1 MSLTRVK
8 EQCANLEKRLQTFVD
23 DRKALDVDSLAH
35 PVFLGLLAEACNLLR
50 AADAGDKEY
59 PAIMGQINETINKAI
74 ELGYKRVEFDFMP
87 SFAHS
92 NAHPALEGPY
102 REKGVFSHRMK
113 DALRAF
119 VAVFAKKLGEEKDK
133 AFSFPPPWDTTPRLH
148 PLSSALSR
156 FDVNFACPPQATPL
170 LNCISQAR
178 CEISSDR
185 VSLPITLVHSRS
197 CIALPSMGGYKNRTP
212 QLSYYLLDHPA
223 ADSGQDFP
231 LDVRCSDVGLRGIG
245 YSAAIDE
252 ERKLI
257 FVADD
262 DRVKSYVWASQS
274 GEIYKSARPAHTLD
288 SSTDGP
294 LAVLPGGRFVRAG
307 KGLVEAWNIDELE
320 THGADGKTRI
330 GTRYSAEDSWRDD
343 DDEVEN
349 SAGSKPSA
357 TVSFADKKFA
367 PETWEAHPSVSG
379 TMLCGT
385 DPDKS
390 HDYSCVSL
398 DLEHGGKAGMR
409 YVGAGGKIESFS
421 TSAGDPS
428 QFLTAASDGYARLYD
443 VRIPLPVLSLAAG
456 FGETSCAAALLVHP
470 DGVPMIFM
478 GAEEDE
484 VIRVWDARAQ
494 KLLYEL
500 STGNNQVTGLAWDS
514 ERSVLYASTQCDY
527 MDRNGYT
534 MDYRRAKIPRARD
547 KRDDEGDDDED
558 DNDYPRCWPKKAAHG
573 EEYFG
578 HILDAGEHRIFRY
591 AFKEQPDPMI
601 LPVYGDATIGDSMR
615 W

>member
-1 MSLTRVK
+1 
-8 EQCANLEKRLQTFVD
+8 
-23 DRKALDVDSLAH
+23 
-35 PVFLGLLAEACNLLR
+35 
-50 AADAGDKEY
+50 
-59 PAIMGQINETINKAI
+59 MGQINETINKAI

-92 NAHPALEGPY
+92 NAHPALEGPH

-119 VAVFAKKLGEEKDK
+119 VTVFAKKLGEKKDK
-133 AFSFPPPWDTTPRLH
+133 AFSFPPPWDKTPRLH
-148 PLSSALSR
+148 PLSSALHVSMSISH
-156 FDVNFACPPQATPL
+156 VLHKPL
-170 LNCISQAR
+170 LF
-178 CEISSDR
+178 
-185 VSLPITLVHSRS
+185 L
-197 CIALPSMGGYKNRTP
+197 IASTKHERTP
-212 QLSYYLLDHPA
+212 RLSYYLLDHPA
-223 ADSGQDFP
+223 ADSEQDFP
-231 LDVRCSDVGLRGIG
+231 LDMRCSDVGLSGIG

-262 DRVKSYVWASQS
+262 DRVKSYAWASQS